1 MQDERVETAAVSTG
15 GRRVQPKEPRRHD
28 EGGGK
33 RPGAGR
39 ILLRI
44 GAVLLTFVAAL
55 ALTLLISLKMVC
67 SSAFPSAQQMFVTT
81 ILETGQLKFL
91 ASWFLSSEEI
101 QEIVDKNSMKALNAS
116 VDTALIQ
123 VGGSGSVNV
132 GGESGEEDSGDPIEI
147 VEVAGANYTGTMMI
161 VKDPARVSLATI
173 YPWREVGVPL
183 DQLVA
188 SAGAIG
194 GINGGLYNSY
204 NNSGGRPYGVIV
216 SHGEIQYNK
225 PQEFPGLVLIG
236 FTEDNILEIIDISKL
251 NAAGVEELVAERR
264 IRDAVTFQEE
274 ASDANNHFVQL
285 IINNEAR
292 EMNGMGSGLNPRTA
306 IGQRADGAVLLF
318 VTDGRGKAGHLGASS
333 GDLIGVMQE
342 FGAVNA
348 ANLDGGSSSC
358 MYYDGEYLMDSVTFY
373 QANSSWKLPAGF
385 VVT

>member
-1 MQDERVETAAVSTG
+1 MQDERMETAATALRTG
-15 GRRVQPKEPRRHD
+15 GGKRVQPKEPRQND
-28 EGGGK
+28 ERK
-33 RPGAGR
+33 KAGAGR

-44 GAVLLTFVAAL
+44 GAVLLTFAAAL
-55 ALTLLISLKMVC
+55 ALTLLISLKMIC

-123 VGGSGSVNV
+123 VGGTGDLTV
-132 GGESGEEDSGDPIEI
+132 GGEAAEEEEPIEI

-161 VKDPARVSLATI
+161 VKDPSRVSLSTI
-173 YPWREVGVPL
+173 YPWRDVGVPL
-183 DQLVA
+183 DELVA
-188 SAGAIG
+188 SAGAVG

-204 NNSGGRPYGVIV
+204 NNSGGKPYGVIV

-236 FTEDNILEIIDISKL
+236 FTEDDILEIIDISKL
-251 NAAGVEELVAERR
+251 NAAALEELVAQRR

-333 GDLIGVMQE
+333 GDLISVMQE
-342 FGAVNA
+342 YGAVNA

-358 MYYDGEYLMDSVTFY
+358 MYYDGEYLMTSVTFY
-373 QANSSWKLPAGF
+373 YSNSSWKLPAGF
-385 VVT
+385 VVK

>member
-132 GGESGEEDSGDPIEI
+132 GGESGEEDSGEPIEI

-216 SHGEIQYNK
+216 SHGEIQSNK

>member
-274 ASDANNHFVQL
+274 ASDANNNFVQL